1 MARLGLTSIEF
12 AELDR
17 RSWTGID
24 PILLM
29 SHLVSA
35 EDPADPINALQL
47 QRFESLRQHLPGVA
61 ASLANSSGIFLGT
74 PWHFDLLRPGAAMY
88 GVAPTLGHPNPM
100 QPVVRLHGRLIQS
113 HSVDAGTGVGYNHT
127 WTAQRTTRIAT
138 IAVGYADGYLRSL
151 SNRGSVHF
159 NGRSVPL
166 IGRVSM
172 DTLTLDVTDVP
183 PETLVPGAT
192 FDLIDPV
199 HGVDALAA
207 QSQTNGY

>member
-1 MARLGLTSIEF
+1 
-12 AELDR
+12 
-17 RSWTGID
+17 
-24 PILLM
+24 LLM

-35 EDPADPINALQL
+35 EDLADPINALQL
-47 QRFESLRQHLPGVA
+47 QRFEALRRHLPGVA
-61 ASLANSSGIFLGT
+61 ASLANSSGIFLGAS
-74 PWHFDLLRPGAAMY
+74 WHFDLLRPGAAMY

-100 QPVVRLHGRLIQS
+100 RPVVRLHGRLIQS

-151 SNRGSVHF
+151 SNRGSVYF

-183 PETLVPGAT
+183 PETLVAGAA

-207 QSQTNGY
+207 QAQTNAYEILTSLGSRYLRQYLQP